1 MQPPPLSCL
10 DRGLRS
16 VCSVSYPVLFS
27 FVYLRT
33 TATLTTNTQTSA
45 NMNTDFPR
53 CHLFLGLLNGVLDLG
68 LHELRRHFWG
78 FEIFSVVYCCYVFS
92 IFCCGGNLEWR
103 GGLEVVSFRWN
114 FVAATDR
121 RLLLRW
127 SEGFIGNRKATYRGS
142 VSISLLFFI
151 LFPFEILLLFSFP
164 SISVFARANSTI
176 LLWNSSIHNGDKL
189 WSFGVYSLS
198 MHQVAKPLTIPRFY
212 IRSHLVINL

>member
-1 MQPPPLSCL
+1 MSSIPRATHWGSRSRIAWTKAPF
-10 DRGLRS
+10 LRFWNFQRS
-16 VCSVSYPVLFS
+16 LLLLRLF
-27 FVYLRT
+27 
-33 TATLTTNTQTSA
+33 
-45 NMNTDFPR
+45 
-53 CHLFLGLLNGVLDLG
+53 HILLWWEFRV
-68 LHELRRHFWG
+68 
-78 FEIFSVVYCCYVFS
+78 
-92 IFCCGGNLEWR
+92 
-103 GGLEVVSFRWN
+103 GGLEVISFRWN

-142 VSISLLFFI
+142 VSISLLFVI

-189 WSFGVYSLS
+189 WSFWVYSLS